1 MPMSRQP
8 KIIHIGAEK
17 CVTGSCHLLQIKG
30 LNIMVD
36 CGLSQGRD
44 AGEPMDA
51 WPVRPDQLDFLFLT
65 HAHIDH
71 IGRLP
76 ELIQKGFKGEIIAT
90 HATKALLAPMLNDA
104 MGFMALGSRKIAQIE
119 NSIDDL
125 SWGFEY
131 NQRFD
136 LKKGL
141 KFKLLTAGHILGSCS
156 VHLRVADP
164 AWSVLF
170 SGDLGAKD
178 TPILPDPQTPEPAD
192 LVVLES
198 TYGDRLHD
206 DRVHRIQRLGRVLN
220 RALTDGG
227 KIFFPAF
234 ALGRTQELLYEMDR
248 LVSDREWQ
256 GAFPMLDSDGAV
268 PVFVDTPL
276 GLDITKIYA
285 GLSEFWDREAGEL
298 YRSGDHPLK
307 FKGLYGVERS
317 RDHHELMRIP
327 GPAVIIAGSGMC
339 TGGRIIN
346 HLKAGLAKPEDDVCF
361 VGYQAGGTPG
371 RDIQRYARK
380 PGGYVVLDGEK
391 VEIKANIHVLTGYSA
406 HADQNGLVEWVQAMP
421 QKPAAIKLVHG
432 ETNARRALAGVL
444 KEKGYEVI

>member
-1 MPMSRQP
+1 MPTSRRP

-17 CVTGSCHLLQIKG
+17 CVTGSCHLLQLKG

-36 CGLSQGRD
+36 CGLTQGHD
-44 AGEPMDA
+44 AGASMDS

-90 HATKALLAPMLNDA
+90 HATKALLEPMLSDA
-104 MGFMALGSRKIAQIE
+104 MGFMSLNGRDIARIE
-119 NSIDDL
+119 KSIADL

-141 KFKLLTAGHILGSCS
+141 KFKLFPAGHILGSCS
-156 VHLRVADP
+156 VHLGVGDP

-178 TPILPDPQTPEPAD
+178 TPILPDPQNPEPAD

-220 RALTDGG
+220 RALADGG
-227 KIFFPAF
+227 KVFIPAF

-248 LVSDREWQ
+248 LVSDRQWQ
-256 GAFPMLDSDGAV
+256 GAFPMLDPGAAV

-276 GLDITKIYA
+276 GLNITKIYA
-285 GLSEFWDREAGEL
+285 GLSEFWDREAGQL
-298 YRSGDHPLK
+298 VQNGDQPLE
-307 FKGLYGVERS
+307 FKGLYGVERY
-317 RDHHELMRIP
+317 RDHRELMQIP
-327 GPAVIIAGSGMC
+327 GPVQNIMAAD
-339 TGGRIIN
+339 TEGRI
-346 HLKAGLAKPEDDVCF
+346 AF
-361 VGYQAGGTPG
+361 
-371 RDIQRYARK
+371 
-380 PGGYVVLDGEK
+380 
-391 VEIKANIHVLTGYSA
+391 
-406 HADQNGLVEWVQAMP
+406 
-421 QKPAAIKLVHG
+421 
-432 ETNARRALAGVL
+432 
-444 KEKGYEVI
+444 

>member
-1 MPMSRQP
+1 MN
-8 KIIHIGAEK
+8 IIHIGAEK
-17 CVTGSCHLLQIKG
+17 CVTGSCHLLQVKG

-36 CGLSQGRD
+36 CGLSQGHD
-44 AGEPMDA
+44 AAAPMDS

-90 HATKALLAPMLNDA
+90 HATKALLEPMLNDA
-104 MGFMALGSRKIAQIE
+104 MGFMSLNGRQIGQIE

-125 SWGFEY
+125 SWGFET
-131 NQRFD
+131 NLSFD
-136 LKKGL
+136 LAKDL
-141 KFKLLTAGHILGSCS
+141 KFKLQPAGHILGSCS

-178 TPILPDPQTPEPAD
+178 TPILPDPQNPEPAD

-198 TYGDRLHD
+198 TYGDRLHG
-206 DRVHRIQRLGRVLN
+206 DRVHRIQRLGRILN
-220 RALTDGG
+220 RALEDGG
-227 KIFFPAF
+227 KVFIPAF

-248 LVSDREWQ
+248 LVSDPQWHGE
-256 GAFPMLDSDGAV
+256 FPMLRPDATV

-298 YRSGDHPLK
+298 YRRGDHPLK

-317 RDHHELMRIP
+317 RDHRELMRIP
-327 GPAVIIAGSGMC
+327 GPAVILAGSGMC
-339 TGGRIIN
+339 TGGRIVN
-346 HLKAGLAKPEDDVCF
+346 HLKAGLPQPVNDVCF

-371 RDIQRYARK
+371 RDIQRYAGK
-380 PGGYVVLDGEK
+380 PGGFVVLDGAR
-391 VEIKANIHVLTGYSA
+391 VEIKARIHVLTGYSA
-406 HADQNGLVEWVQAMP
+406 HADQKGLVEWVQAMP

-432 ETNARRALAGVL
+432 ETHARRALARVL
-444 KEKGYEVI
+444 REKGYEVS

>member
-1 MPMSRQP
+1 
-8 KIIHIGAEK
+8 
-17 CVTGSCHLLQIKG
+17 
-30 LNIMVD
+30 
-36 CGLSQGRD
+36 
-44 AGEPMDA
+44 MDF

-76 ELIQKGFKGEIIAT
+76 ELIQKGFKGEIITT
-90 HATKALLAPMLNDA
+90 HATKKLLAPMLNDA
-104 MGFMALGSRKIAQIE
+104 MGFMSLNGRQIIQIE

-136 LKKGL
+136 LRKGL
-141 KFKLLTAGHILGSCS
+141 KFKLFPAGHILGSCS

-164 AWSVLF
+164 TWSVLF

-220 RALTDGG
+220 RALSDGG
-227 KIFFPAF
+227 KVFIPAF

-248 LVSDREWQ
+248 LVSDLEYH
-256 GAFPMLDSDGAV
+256 GAFPMLGSDSTV

-276 GLDITKIYA
+276 GLNITKIYA
-285 GLSEFWDREAGEL
+285 GLNEFWDREAGQL
-298 YRSGDHPLK
+298 YRNGDHPLK
-307 FKGLYGVERS
+307 FEGLYGVERS
-317 RDHHELMRIP
+317 RDHRELMRIP

-339 TGGRIIN
+339 NGGRIVN
-346 HLKAGLAKPEDDVCF
+346 HLKAGLAAPQNDVCF
-361 VGYQAGGTPG
+361 VGYQAYGTPG

-380 PGGYVVLDGEK
+380 PGGYVYLDRKK
-391 VEIKANIHVLTGYSA
+391 VEIRANVHVLTGYSA
-406 HADQNGLVEWVQAMP
+406 HADQNGLVEWVQSIP
-421 QKPAAIKLVHG
+421 QKPASIKLVHG
-432 ETNARRALAGVL
+432 ETKARRVLARVL
-444 KEKGYEVI
+444 RKKGYDVS

>member
-1 MPMSRQP
+1 MKMN
-8 KIIHIGAEK
+8 IIHIGAEK
-17 CVTGSCHLLQIKG
+17 CVTGSCHLLQAKG

-36 CGLSQGRD
+36 CGLSQGHD
-44 AGEPMDA
+44 VSAPMDS

-90 HATKALLAPMLNDA
+90 HATKALLEPMLNDA
-104 MGFMALGSRKIAQIE
+104 MGFMSLNGRQIAQIE

-125 SWGFEY
+125 SWGFET
-131 NQRFD
+131 NLSFD
-136 LKKGL
+136 LAKDL
-141 KFKLLTAGHILGSCS
+141 KFKLQPAGHILGSCS

-178 TPILPDPQTPEPAD
+178 TPILPDPQNPEPAD

-220 RALTDGG
+220 RALEDGG
-227 KIFFPAF
+227 KVFIPAF

-248 LVSDREWQ
+248 LVSDPQWHGE
-256 GAFPMLDSDGAV
+256 FPMLKSAAAV

-276 GLDITKIYA
+276 GLNITKIYA
-285 GLSEFWDREAGEL
+285 GLSEFWDREAGGL
-298 YRSGDHPLK
+298 YRRGDHPLK

-317 RDHHELMRIP
+317 RDHRELMRIP
-327 GPAVIIAGSGMC
+327 GPAVILAGSGMC
-339 TGGRIIN
+339 TGGRIVD
-346 HLKAGLAKPEDDVCF
+346 HLKAGLPQPENDVCF

-371 RDIQRYARK
+371 RDIQRYAGK
-380 PGGYVVLDGEK
+380 PGGFVVLDGER
-391 VEIKANIHVLTGYSA
+391 VEIKARIHVLTGYSA

-432 ETNARRALAGVL
+432 ETHARKALARVL
-444 KEKGYEVI
+444 REKRFEVS

>member
-1 MPMSRQP
+1 M
-8 KIIHIGAEK
+8 
-17 CVTGSCHLLQIKG
+17 
-30 LNIMVD
+30 
-36 CGLSQGRD
+36 
-44 AGEPMDA
+44 
-51 WPVRPDQLDFLFLT
+51 
-65 HAHIDH
+65 
-71 IGRLP
+71 
-76 ELIQKGFKGEIIAT
+76 
-90 HATKALLAPMLNDA
+90 
-104 MGFMALGSRKIAQIE
+104 
-119 NSIDDL
+119 
-125 SWGFEY
+125 
-131 NQRFD
+131 
-136 LKKGL
+136 
-141 KFKLLTAGHILGSCS
+141 
-156 VHLRVADP
+156 
-164 AWSVLF
+164 LF

-178 TPILPDPQTPEPAD
+178 TPILPDPQNPEPAD

-220 RALTDGG
+220 RALADGG
-227 KIFFPAF
+227 KVFIPAF

-256 GAFPMLDSDGAV
+256 GAFPMLDPAAV

-317 RDHHELMRIP
+317 RDHRELMRIP

-432 ETNARRALAGVL
+432 EANARRALARVL
-444 KEKGYEVI
+444 KENGYDVI

>member
-1 MPMSRQP
+1 MSRRP
-8 KIIHIGAEK
+8 NIIHIGGEK
-17 CVTGSCHLLQIKG
+17 CVTGSCHLLQLKG

-36 CGLSQGRD
+36 CGLTQGHD
-44 AGEPMDA
+44 AGAPMDS
-51 WPVRPDQLDFLFLT
+51 WPVRPDQVDFLFLT

-104 MGFMALGSRKIAQIE
+104 MGFMSLNGHKIAQIE
-119 NSIDDL
+119 NTIDDL

-131 NQRFD
+131 NLNFD
-136 LKKGL
+136 LAKGL
-141 KFKLLTAGHILGSCS
+141 KFKLQPAGHILGSCS
-156 VHLRVADP
+156 IHLRVEDP

-178 TPILPDPQTPEPAD
+178 TPILPDPQNPEPAD
-192 LVVLES
+192 LVVLEA
-198 TYGDRLHD
+198 TYGDRRHD
-206 DRVHRIQRLGRVLN
+206 DRVHRAQRLGRVLN
-220 RALTDGG
+220 RALADGG
-227 KIFFPAF
+227 KVFIPAF
-234 ALGRTQELLYEMDR
+234 ALGRTQELLYEIDR
-248 LVSDREWQ
+248 LVSDRQWQ
-256 GAFPMLDSDGAV
+256 GAFPMLNSAGAV

-276 GLDITKIYA
+276 GLNITKIYTR
-285 GLSEFWDREAGEL
+285 LSEFWDREAGEL

-307 FKGLYGVERS
+307 FEGLYGVERHKDH
-317 RDHHELMRIP
+317 RDLMQIP

-339 TGGRIIN
+339 AGGRIVD
-346 HLKAGLAKPEDDVCF
+346 HLKAGLPQPENDVCF

-371 RDIQRYARK
+371 RDIQRFSGK
-380 PGGYVVLDGEK
+380 PGGYAYLAGEK
-391 VEIKANIHVLTGYSA
+391 VEIKASIHVLTGYSA

-432 ETNARRALAGVL
+432 ETTARRTLAGVL
-444 KEKGYEVI
+444 RGKGYEVI

>member
-1 MPMSRQP
+1 MSRRP
-8 KIIHIGAEK
+8 KIIHIGGEK
-17 CVTGSCHLLQIKG
+17 CVTGSCHLLQAKG

-36 CGLSQGRD
+36 CGLTQGHD
-44 AGEPMDA
+44 AGASMDS
-51 WPVRPDQLDFLFLT
+51 WPVRPDQVDFLFLT

-71 IGRLP
+71 VGRLP

-104 MGFMALGSRKIAQIE
+104 MGFMSLNDRKIAQIE
-119 NSIDDL
+119 NLIDDL

-131 NQRFD
+131 NLNFD
-136 LKKGL
+136 LAKGL
-141 KFKLLTAGHILGSCS
+141 QFKLQPAGHILGSCS
-156 VHLRVADP
+156 IHLRVEDP

-178 TPILPDPQTPEPAD
+178 TPILPDPQNSEAAD
-192 LVVLES
+192 LVVLEA
-198 TYGDRLHD
+198 TYGDRRHD
-206 DRVHRIQRLGRVLN
+206 DRVHRVQRLGRVLN
-220 RALTDGG
+220 RALKDGG
-227 KIFFPAF
+227 KVFIPAF

-256 GAFPMLDSDGAV
+256 GTFPMLHPDAEV

-276 GLDITKIYA
+276 GLNITKIYA
-285 GLSEFWDREAGEL
+285 GLHEFWDREAGAL
-298 YRSGDHPLK
+298 YRKGDHPLK

-317 RDHHELMRIP
+317 KDHHELMRIP

-339 TGGRIIN
+339 TGGRIVD
-346 HLKAGLAKPEDDVCF
+346 HLKAGLPQPENDVCF

-371 RDIQRYARK
+371 RDIQRYAGK
-380 PGGYVVLDGEK
+380 PGGYANLDGEK
-391 VEIKANIHVLTGYSA
+391 VGIKAGIHVLTGYSA

-432 ETNARRALAGVL
+432 ESNARKALARVL
-444 KEKGYEVI
+444 REKGYTVEE

>member
-1 MPMSRQP
+1 M
-8 KIIHIGAEK
+8 KTNIIHIGAEK
-17 CVTGSCHLLQIKG
+17 CVTGSCHLLQLKG

-36 CGLSQGRD
+36 CGLTQGHD
-44 AGEPMDA
+44 AGAPMDS

-104 MGFMALGSRKIAQIE
+104 MGFMSLNGRQIAQIE

-131 NQRFD
+131 NLSFD
-136 LKKGL
+136 LAKGL
-141 KFKLLTAGHILGSCS
+141 KFKLQPAGHILGSCS
-156 VHLRVADP
+156 VHLRVEDP

-178 TPILPDPQTPEPAD
+178 TPILPDPQNPEPAD
-192 LVVLES
+192 LVVLEA

-220 RALTDGG
+220 RALADGG
-227 KIFFPAF
+227 KVFIPAF

-248 LVSDREWQ
+248 LVSDRQWQ
-256 GAFPMLDSDGAV
+256 GAFPMLRLGCAV

-298 YRSGDHPLK
+298 YRCGDHPLK
-307 FKGLYGVERS
+307 FEGLYGVERS
-317 RDHHELMRIP
+317 
-327 GPAVIIAGSGMC
+327 
-339 TGGRIIN
+339 
-346 HLKAGLAKPEDDVCF
+346 
-361 VGYQAGGTPG
+361 
-371 RDIQRYARK
+371 
-380 PGGYVVLDGEK
+380 
-391 VEIKANIHVLTGYSA
+391 
-406 HADQNGLVEWVQAMP
+406 
-421 QKPAAIKLVHG
+421 
-432 ETNARRALAGVL
+432 
-444 KEKGYEVI
+444 

>member
-1 MPMSRQP
+1 MNRQP
-8 KIIHIGAEK
+8 NIIHLGAEK
-17 CVTGSCHLLQIKG
+17 CVTGSCHLLQLKG

-36 CGLSQGRD
+36 CGLSQGHD
-44 AGEPMDA
+44 AGAPMDS
-51 WPVRPDQLDFLFLT
+51 WPVRPDQVDFLFLT

-76 ELIQKGFKGEIIAT
+76 ELIQKGFRGEIIAT

-104 MGFMALGSRKIAQIE
+104 MGFMALNGHQIAQIE
-119 NSIDDL
+119 KSIDDL

-131 NQRFD
+131 NQKFD

-141 KFKLLTAGHILGSCS
+141 KFKLFPAGHILGSCS
-156 VHLRVADP
+156 IHLRVEDP

-178 TPILPDPQTPEPAD
+178 TPILPDPQNPEAAD
-192 LVVLES
+192 LVVLEA

-206 DRVHRIQRLGRVLN
+206 DRVHRIQRLGRILN
-220 RALTDGG
+220 RALADGG
-227 KIFFPAF
+227 KVFIPAF

-248 LVSDREWQ
+248 LVSDRDRQ
-256 GAFPMLDSDGAV
+256 GAFPMRDSAGPV

-285 GLSEFWDREAGEL
+285 RLSAFWDREAGQL
-298 YRSGDHPLK
+298 VRNGDHPLK
-307 FKGLYGVERS
+307 FEGLYGVARHKDH
-317 RDHHELMRIP
+317 RDLMRIP

-339 TGGRIIN
+339 SGGRIVD
-346 HLKAGLAKPEDDVCF
+346 HLKAGLPRPQNDVCF
-361 VGYQAGGTPG
+361 VGYLAGGTPG
-371 RDIQRYARK
+371 RDIQRYAGR
-380 PGGYVVLDGEK
+380 PGGYVILDGEK

-406 HADQNGLVEWVQAMP
+406 HADQKGLMEWVQAMP

-432 ETNARRALAGVL
+432 ETTARRALAGVL
-444 KEKGYEVI
+444 REKGYAVS